1 MTLKEWTTNMK
12 RQYTDKLTKQYF
24 INEYI
29 IKGRTLLSMAKEI
42 SCDPMT
48 VVRYRESQCCVI

>member
-1 MTLKEWTTNMK
+1 MK